1 MDLNVRQLQKIIN
14 NPVVWKGPPPY
25 DFPVGN
31 VPCIITPKT
40 NKDYTNTQPAPF
52 GKPRPLKQHRL
63 GRVVEDNNAYKT
75 TNSYYQTILQRIMD
89 APAATIVNGRI
100 GGNRSGSL
108 SGAVSDVIVNQDVNE
123 IVHNNETNTQG
134 SQTNCY
140 TYSKIPYIV
149 DYKPIINETQTPNA
163 TTTTKL
169 FCCNEERKAIR
180 MVNGA
185 NTNVKQN
192 YYLTTKEYLQKRC
205 LTYPQNSYD
214 FYYKNNK
221 TYVYQ
226 CRGNTNS
233 TCKQAFYNPNN
244 QLFPVE
250 GSVRNSA
257 YINKLK
263 SATISCN
270 ILDVSKQMY
279 QAPQLPCSA

>member
-1 MDLNVRQLQKIIN
+1 MNVKQIQKIVN
-14 NPVVWKGPPPY
+14 NPVIWKGSPPY

-31 VPCIITPKT
+31 VPSIITPKT

-52 GKPRPLKQHRL
+52 GKPRPLKHHRL
-63 GRVVEDNNAYKT
+63 GRVVEDNNSYKT
-75 TNSYYQTILQRIMD
+75 TNSYYQTILQKIMD
-89 APAATIVNGRI
+89 APAATIVDGRI
-100 GGNRSGSL
+100 GDNKSGNIIGDISIDLDNS
-108 SGAVSDVIVNQDVNE
+108 
-123 IVHNNETNTQG
+123 TNTHHG
-134 SQTNCY
+134 SQTDCY

-163 TTTTKL
+163 RTTTKL

-205 LTYPQNSYD
+205 ITYPQNSYD

-270 ILDVSKQMY
+270 VLDVSKQMY
-279 QAPQLPCSA
+279 QAPQLPCSV